1 MIRAL
6 IIVLIGFAVLSIA
19 AITVIGPWP
28 IIFWLEFGSEPTPDL
43 LAGDSVVLAPGE
55 RWFDDY
61 YTLTDLDDRT
71 TAIGEPRYWQGN
83 YSYLIRGD
91 SRAILFDSG
100 SPVRSIGPVV
110 EALTDLPVT
119 IIASHLHYDHVGAH
133 AEFDDVAL
141 PDMPAL
147 RVRTEGAWFTPT
159 GDQHLGTVEAIPA
172 PTFRVATWWQEGQ
185 LIDLGGRSL
194 MLLFTPGHTTDSVML
209 WDAENRQLFTGDYIY
224 DGPLFVFGPEASA
237 SQYLATAERLDN
249 LLTPDA
255 RLFTSHGGIR
265 PGAPELVMSDLGDL
279 RDALVA
285 IASGALDGEGWL
297 LTEYPVNERLS
308 IQMGPSIL
316 VE

>member
-1 MIRAL
+1 MIRAVV
-6 IIVLIGFAVLSIA
+6 IVLVVIAVVSMA

-28 IIFWLEFGSEPTPDL
+28 IIFWLEFGGESTPDL

-61 YTLTDLDDRT
+61 YTLTDLDART
-71 TAIGEPRYWQGN
+71 TAIGEPRYWQAN

-100 SPVRSIGPVV
+100 SPARSIGPVV
-110 EALTDLPVT
+110 EALTNLPVT

-133 AEFDDVAL
+133 TEFDDVAL

-147 RVRTEGAWFTPT
+147 RAKTEGDWFTPT
-159 GDQHLGTVEAIPA
+159 GAQHLGAVEAIPA
-172 PTFRVATWWQEGQ
+172 PTFRVTTWWQEGQ

-237 SQYLATAERLDN
+237 SQYLATAERLNN

-265 PGAPELVMSDLGDL
+265 PGAPELITSDLGDL

-316 VE
+316 MK